1 MTPPQLKEQLN
12 ALLDTLSPDQ
22 AELVLD
28 FATLLTQRQVNS
40 KTQKRWP
47 DMETVAAWESALA
60 VAEIYWFQLPES
72 VRQRYLGQT
81 VALLRDRILDS
92 DIELHDLRLR
102 MAAQYL
108 NQPILY
114 LDADAEQEPI
124 LLLRSPRLR

>member
-1 MTPPQLKEQLN
+1 
-12 ALLDTLSPDQ
+12 
-22 AELVLD
+22 
-28 FATLLTQRQVNS
+28 
-40 KTQKRWP
+40 
-47 DMETVAAWESALA
+47 METVAAWESALA